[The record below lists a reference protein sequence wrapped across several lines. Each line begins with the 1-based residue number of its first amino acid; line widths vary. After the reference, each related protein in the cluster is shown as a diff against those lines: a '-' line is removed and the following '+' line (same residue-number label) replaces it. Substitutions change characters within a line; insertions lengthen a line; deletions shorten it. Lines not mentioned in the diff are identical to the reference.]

1 MSDNT
6 LDDAE
11 RHDDGG
17 RLDPRIVAALRSVT
31 PADATTREAH
41 INAALDE
48 VRDWSA
54 TSTGRFSSGTL
65 ASGTSGPRWW
75 MSVAAVSVA
84 LLAGGAFIGRAS
96 VESDP
101 SALRNS
107 APTTTVVKATA
118 PTPCAEELGTATFV
132 GTFTVAGQERI
143 IAADDVNVYFYL
155 ASDCSLIGSI
165 AQP

>member
-6 LDDAE
+6 SENNSARDDAD
-11 RHDDGG
+11 H
-17 RLDPRIVAALRSVT
+17 LDPRIVAALRAVA

-41 INAALDE
+41 IAAALDE
-48 VRDWSA
+48 VRDWSTTSAGRLA
-54 TSTGRFSSGTL
+54 T
-65 ASGTSGPRWW
+65 GTSGPRWW

-101 SALRNS
+101 TTMRNS
-107 APTTTVVKATA
+107 APTSSVVKATA
-118 PTPCAEELGTATFV
+118 PTPCAEQLGTATFV

-143 IAADDVNVYFYL
+143 IAADDANVYFYL
-155 ASDCSLIGSI
+155 ASDCSLIGTI